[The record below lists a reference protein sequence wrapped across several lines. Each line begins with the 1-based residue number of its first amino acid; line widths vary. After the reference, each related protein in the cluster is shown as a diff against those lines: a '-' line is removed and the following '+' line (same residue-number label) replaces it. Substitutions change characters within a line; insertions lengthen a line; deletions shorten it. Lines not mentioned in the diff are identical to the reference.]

1 MVAHEFIDQ
10 GVPVTVVLRNVG
22 LSKSTF
28 YYRVRDGKRGRKAST
43 HTWIVTGMLVDNADV
58 IIAIIWLLSQEFVDY
73 GYVKVT
79 MWLRRQGLIINKK
92 KVLNLMRTHRLVLPK
107 QKRIVSGKT
116 WVKDLLPKT
125 ELPFDYLE
133 FDIKY
138 IRIDGERR
146 NAMLLTV
153 IDVQSR
159 YNMGHLLQYSIKK
172 QDVIELFDDI
182 FRSVAFP
189 QRITVRSDNGSQFES
204 NLVREYFVGRAID
217 QEFTKPATPEQ
228 NAHIEAYHSII
239 GRAVCQRIYLDD
251 LAHGQETIYRFRDF
265 YNFDRLHSGIGHMTP
280 VEKLQ
285 SLHVEVP
292 KPTYERIVTPQFFNS
307 HSGRNQS

>member
-189 QRITVRSDNGSQFES
+189 QRITVR
-204 NLVREYFVGRAID
+204 
-217 QEFTKPATPEQ
+217 FT
-228 NAHIEAYHSII
+228 
-239 GRAVCQRIYLDD
+239 
-251 LAHGQETIYRFRDF
+251 
-265 YNFDRLHSGIGHMTP
+265 SGLS
-280 VEKLQ
+280 V
-285 SLHVEVP
+285 
-292 KPTYERIVTPQFFNS
+292 
-307 HSGRNQS
+307 